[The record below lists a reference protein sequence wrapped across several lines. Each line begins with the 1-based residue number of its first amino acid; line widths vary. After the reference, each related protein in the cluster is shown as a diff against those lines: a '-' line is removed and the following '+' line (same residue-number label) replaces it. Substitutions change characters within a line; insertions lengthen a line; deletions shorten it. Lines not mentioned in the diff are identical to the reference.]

1 MGPRESGPP
10 TITARF
16 SLAKN
21 ILLHAALVAP
31 HSFSD
36 LQRLYVFA
44 PKLSRPCWRLGHL
57 RCTSIAQYRS
67 TFSTFLCHNRS
78 TPQHVRL
85 RLPQHALP
93 GVGRS
98 IAPTSHEA
106 CYSARAPLGSTLCTH
121 LTDPLTRLVCTLPR
135 YEPLSWAALNYLVSF
150 LTCSALA
157 TAVTSSGTR
166 SRSPR
171 SHTCGVYRGGVS
183 QSSRRTCRHS
193 WQNCTYLAWPAR
205 VSQLSTNTFLLYPR
219 SATLRASHKISAAAW
234 CS

>member
-1 MGPRESGPP
+1 MFSPLSCLARVGVSVIYAVPRY
-10 TITARF
+10 
-16 SLAKN
+16 
-21 ILLHAALVAP
+21 H
-31 HSFSD
+31 
-36 LQRLYVFA
+36 
-44 PKLSRPCWRLGHL
+44 
-57 RCTSIAQYRS
+57 SIAQHSARFCAITAPRLNTFVSAFRS
-67 TFSTFLCHNRS
+67 TLSH
-78 TPQHVRL
+78 
-85 RLPQHALP
+85 

-98 IAPTSHEA
+98 IAPTNHEA

-121 LTDPLTRLVCTLPR
+121 LTGPLARLVCTLPR
-135 YEPLSWAALNYLVSF
+135 YERLSWAALNYRVSF

-183 QSSRRTCRHS
+183 PSSRRTCRHS